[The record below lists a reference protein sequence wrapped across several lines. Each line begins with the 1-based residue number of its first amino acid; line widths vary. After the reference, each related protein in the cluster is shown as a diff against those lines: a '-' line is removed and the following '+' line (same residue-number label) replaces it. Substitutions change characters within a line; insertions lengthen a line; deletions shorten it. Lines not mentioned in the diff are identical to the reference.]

1 MYSLCYS
8 KSEVIVI
15 LDLLFFSLWKA
26 VYIHFSGSLNV
37 ASLNVKTHI
46 HMFWNVFLNSLVSSS
61 PFSLSSFVELF
72 IHILNLFLNCFF
84 ISLCVSLSLPP
95 SVSVSFCIFFPPV
108 ICGARWV
115 GGGAVD
121 LSLSAFSFHSRYG
134 SLSVSPAA
142 ISPCPNPQ
150 PPHPILSSLPCI
162 SLRPVSPY

>member
-1 MYSLCYS
+1 M
-8 KSEVIVI
+8 I

-84 ISLCVSLSLPP
+84 ISLCVSL
-95 SVSVSFCIFFPPV
+95 F
-108 ICGARWV
+108 
-115 GGGAVD
+115 
-121 LSLSAFSFHSRYG
+121 LSLFYTFSESALTFCEIMFCF
-134 SLSVSPAA
+134 LVA
-142 ISPCPNPQ
+142 ISY
-150 PPHPILSSLPCI
+150 I
-162 SLRPVSPY
+162 SKDADADFFFF